1 MTLEKFVSSIP
12 GYSIFVDK
20 RLKSLSPRALSGKEP
35 LPSFSRLCHRGSWF
49 QQWEQGA
56 SQRRFQPRLP
66 IQGVAHGKPGM
77 ELAAGPRW
85 PAGAQ
90 ALLLPIT
97 QPNPLW
103 GPGQG
108 EPISSDFV
116 PLQPVLSSSPGSPRS
131 PQGSPDDPPT
141 HGAALSPGEPRRKT
155 AMVPPAVLASW
166 PNLGPADTLSLLLP
180 LGKALDTATLSAT
193 SPGSSTQGLLDSSF
207 LFYCF
212 KSTCSTTGYG
222 SRHT

>member
-1 MTLEKFVSSIP
+1 MTLENFISSIP

-20 RLKSLSPRALSGKEP
+20 RLKSQSSGALSGKEP
-35 LPSFSRLCHRGSWF
+35 LPSFSHLCHRGSWF
-49 QQWEQGA
+49 QQWEQGD
-56 SQRRFQPRLP
+56 SQKRFQPSLP
-66 IQGVAHGKPGM
+66 FQVVARGKPGT

-97 QPNPLW
+97 DQTHCGPRGRASPSAPTSPLYSRCCL
-103 GPGQG
+103 PPQDLQG
-108 EPISSDFV
+108 A
-116 PLQPVLSSSPGSPRS
+116 LR
-131 PQGSPDDPPT
+131 GSPDDPHT

-155 AMVPPAVLASW
+155 AMIPPAVLVSW

-193 SPGSSTQGLLDSSF
+193 SPGRSTQGLLDSSF

-212 KSTCSTTGYG
+212 KSTCSTTGYR